1 MAANP
6 VKIHSVAEAYLL
18 LMVTPCDACGK
29 GPLEAAGH
37 ETIGLDGGKIPGRK
51 LSARCKACGH
61 DQQFL
66 FDLTDIDPADGTQPG
81 DLPRINPSG
90 QPSQAIDLAQWLMLF
105 ETIVRA
111 ADRQDDP
118 AEARRLGYEAAQC
131 LEEALKFYPADG
143 EEWPAESSFFQEQTL
158 SRFRRH
164 RHLFART
171 RLLELRRKLPRCR
184 GWPRGSRAI
193 LTGRAGVAGGPSG
206 GRRTPEADRSS
217 SPAAGQPDP

>member
-1 MAANP
+1 MAPNP

-18 LMVTPCDACGK
+18 LMVTPCGACGK

-37 ETIGLDGGKIPGRK
+37 EAVPLDGGSVPGRR

-61 DQQFL
+61 ERLFL
-66 FDLTDIDPADGTQPG
+66 FDLSRVDPADLARPG

-90 QPSQAIDLAQWLMLF
+90 EPSLAIDLAQWLMLF

-118 AEARRLGYEAAQC
+118 AESRRLGFEAAQC

-143 EEWPAESSFFQEQTL
+143 GEWPAESSFFHEQTL
-158 SRFRRH
+158 DRFRQH
-164 RHLFART
+164 KHLFART
-171 RLLELRRKLPRCR
+171 RLLDLRRRLPSLAQMAGRIA
-184 GWPRGSRAI
+184 GSSEGVPR
-193 LTGRAGVAGGPSG
+193 
-206 GRRTPEADRSS
+206 RRWWMFWR
-217 SPAAGQPDP
+217 